1 MNLIDFK
8 FSMSFQKLVVSKI
21 PYRYC
26 GDCADSRSYV
36 SLTAFI
42 QGTWFGPI
50 GANLGRFDSIEVK
63 ELNRILWYE
72 MGNSALDS
80 TAAVILM
87 SPLKNEEDK
96 NRKTDVQCALR

>member
-8 FSMSFQKLVVSKI
+8 FTMSFQKLEVSKI

-26 GDCADSRSYV
+26 SDCADSRSYV

-42 QGTWFGPI
+42 PGTWFGPI
-50 GANLGRFDSIEVK
+50 GANRGLFDSIEVK
-63 ELNRILWYE
+63 ELNRLLWYV
-72 MGNSALDS
+72 MGNSALDL
-80 TAAVILM
+80 TAAVVVM

-96 NRKTDVQCALR
+96 NRKTDVQWARS